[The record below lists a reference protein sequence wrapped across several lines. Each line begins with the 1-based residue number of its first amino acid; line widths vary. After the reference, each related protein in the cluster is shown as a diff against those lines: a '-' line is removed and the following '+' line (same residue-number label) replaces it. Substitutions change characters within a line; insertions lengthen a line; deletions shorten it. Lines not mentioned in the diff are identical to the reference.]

1 MTSCV
6 FVLKRAGSVANVE
19 NYGILTL
26 ESLTRDGII
35 CQSNEVNWEAFEEGE
50 AAKQA
55 FCGFFK
61 RLALRVSLDDFVIV
75 GFDFGNLGLRQ
86 NEINYLVLKDGR
98 FYASH
103 QFLIAAVV
111 FNNFFRLLIS

>member
-6 FVLKRAGSVANVE
+6 FVLKRANSVANIE
-19 NYGILTL
+19 NYGFLTL

-35 CQSNEVNWEAFEEGE
+35 CQSNEVIWEVFEEGK

-61 RLALRVSLDDFVIV
+61 RLALGV
-75 GFDFGNLGLRQ
+75 GFDNFVVTGFHFRNLGL
-86 NEINYLVLKDGR
+86 
-98 FYASH
+98 
-103 QFLIAAVV
+103 
-111 FNNFFRLLIS
+111 